1 MILNHARFAA
11 CLTFCACT
19 CGRVE
24 SPSPNAG
31 EDPDTVS
38 AAGADTAAPRPAD
51 ANASES
57 FSYDCDREYRFVAQ
71 VLAVDEAVRLI
82 LPDTTV
88 TLPRVVSA
96 SGAKYGEGPYTYWS
110 KGDEASIETPAA
122 SFTGCLSD
130 EGGPGWR
137 EAKARGVRFRAIGQE
152 PGWILDI
159 RGDGGID
166 VQADYGETV
175 FSLPPSEPVAGPGGR
190 TVYRVEGEAHR
201 VMIVIA
207 DMPCR
212 DAMSGWPYES
222 TVSMILDGR
231 EYRGCGRWL

>member
-11 CLTFCACT
+11 CLTFCVST

-38 AAGADTAAPRPAD
+38 AAGADTATPRPAD
-51 ANASES
+51 ATVSES

-71 VLAVDEAVRLI
+71 VLSPDEAVRLI

-88 TLPRVVSA
+88 TLPRRISA
-96 SGAKYGEGPYTYWS
+96 SGANYHEGPYTYWS
-110 KGDEASIETPAA
+110 KGDEASIETPGA
-122 SFTGCLSD
+122 SFTRCLSD
-130 EGGPGWR
+130 EGGPDWR
-137 EAKARGVRFRAIGQE
+137 GAKARGVRFRAIGQE

-175 FSLPPSEPVAGPGGR
+175 FSLPPSDPVSGPGGR
-190 TVYRVEGEAHR
+190 TVYRVEDEAHR

-222 TVSMILDGR
+222 TVSMVLDGR